1 MSTVPSLSHAPN
13 MTRTTGIFYRVLLP
27 ALLLATTTHPIPL
40 PAQIAP
46 TGVSATVHVDS
57 VYYRGDT
64 LFLAHSV
71 TNAAT
76 SPRQLLGFVLQTPA
90 AGAAQNKPAGG
101 WLLHTGRF
109 GGVRTV
115 QWIGISDDAMTPPG
129 RRMAPLITHGV
140 GIPDVEQFWIIAD
153 TPPPVTENPDREPPI
168 DPMIFGTIPGLTV
181 GISVVPVGAAPVSL
195 TTRLRRLLGRA
206 CDELGW
212 LGDPSRVASSTRA
225 AYRSRAVNVRS
236 ASPSLAPTSDA
247 ARLVSSASPAT
258 CQALDAQLVRARR
271 ALADGAAEQA
281 RSAITDFATS
291 LDSLYAA
298 PEPRQVNS
306 AGYALLRG
314 NATYLLSRL

>member
-1 MSTVPSLSHAPN
+1 VPSLSHAPN
-13 MTRTTGIFYRVLLP
+13 MSRMMGTFYRVLLP
-27 ALLLATTTHPIPL
+27 ALLLARTMHPIPL
-40 PAQIAP
+40 PAQVAP

-57 VYYRGDT
+57 TYYRADT

-71 TNAAT
+71 TNAAS
-76 SPRQLLGFVLQTPA
+76 SPRRLWGFVLQTPA
-90 AGAAQNKPAGG
+90 AGAIQNKPAGS
-101 WLLHTGRF
+101 WLLHIGNF

-115 QWIGISDDAMTPPG
+115 QWMGISKNAMTPPG
-129 RRMAPLITHGV
+129 QRMAPLITHAV
-140 GIPDVEQFWIIAD
+140 GIPDIERFWIIAD
-153 TPPPVTENPDREPPI
+153 TPPPITEDPDREPPI
-168 DPMIFGTIPGLTV
+168 SPMILRSIPGLTV
-181 GISVVPVGAAPVSL
+181 GIDPVPAGATSLSL
-195 TTRLRRLLGRA
+195 TGRLRRLLGRA

-212 LGDPSRVASSTRA
+212 LGDTARVASSTRA

-271 ALADGAAEQA
+271 ALADGATDQA
-281 RSAITDFATS
+281 RTALTDFATS

-298 PEPRQVNS
+298 PEPRQVSS

-314 NATYLLSRL
+314 NATYLLSRP